1 MDVKKTWE
9 MNDLLKILGSILI
22 VFIAVFVFTEIKNN
36 EREYDY
42 IGKNPEYQNTMTFS
56 GDSKMSVT
64 PDIAYLNMGLKTEK
78 KSVSDAQ
85 KENAETMK
93 NFIAKLKSD
102 YEVSNDDVQ
111 TANYTVHPQYDWK
124 DGDQNLRGYE
134 VSQNIQ
140 IKVRNL
146 ENVSDIIG
154 LAAEFELNQ
163 VNSLSFGVDNKDE
176 FLEQV
181 RKEAINEA
189 KEKAKKV
196 ASDLG
201 ISLGRIT
208 DFYESSSNGSM
219 REPYYNMNYAKNES
233 MDMAGGSISSSVE
246 IGSNEII
253 ANVSITY
260 EIN

>member
-1 MDVKKTWE
+1 MDIKKNE
-9 MNDLLKILGSILI
+9 GINDLIKILGSILI
-22 VFIAVFVFTEIKNN
+22 IFIAVFVFTEIRNN
-36 EREYDY
+36 DREYDY

-85 KENAETMK
+85 KENAETISE
-93 NFIAKLKSD
+93 FIAKLKND
-102 YEVSNDDVQ
+102 FEVSDSDVQ
-111 TANYTVHPQYDWK
+111 TANYTVHPQYDWR
-124 DGDQNLRGYE
+124 DGDQKLRGYE

-146 ENVSDIIG
+146 DNVSDIIG

-181 RKEAINEA
+181 RAKAITEA

-196 ASDLG
+196 ANDLG
-201 ISLGRIT
+201 ISLGRIIN
-208 DFYESSSNGSM
+208 FSESSSNGSM
-219 REPYYNMNYAKNES
+219 REPYYNMNYAKEES

-246 IGSNEII
+246 IGSNEIV
-253 ANVSITY
+253 ANVNITY